1 MTVLTDTR
9 LELVRRRLAAA
20 GLAGDHRFAAP
31 ALPRL
36 DTGEFGIAERR
47 MWKIYELDPDSL
59 SHTIGLILR
68 FDGSYTVP
76 GLVEAVE
83 LVVREAAVLGSL
95 VTVDGS
101 GVPRRVPGDT
111 AGEWIAPGAE
121 WAWNATAATAD
132 ELVAIPFRLTEEPPL
147 RVRVTADG
155 DGVTVL
161 FVVHHLAVDD
171 TSWPLLLGTLISG
184 TWPDAAAVPPIRRPA
199 PQVQRAVEH
208 ATRTWAAD
216 GIRFPLSG
224 ELPRVTPAESW
235 LAPMDE
241 DAGAKLTEPVDPA
254 AVAALDAVAREL
266 GGTANALFIAVT
278 ALGVHALTGADD
290 HVLLVPA
297 DNRQPGDR
305 PDRVGYSGNI
315 VPMRFAVDPAATV
328 RETLRA
334 AVAVVYR
341 AMEFA
346 GVDYGTVL
354 TALRTA
360 GGRFPVAE
368 IMASVRTAPLRGI
381 PVPDGARVTCE
392 SVFTGIAPYPLT
404 FAFELAPDGRVHL
417 EVDHQLGTVD
427 AAFARRAAALLT
439 ALVARVPAA
448 LDGTVAALAR
458 ELTEPNRETRT
469 PRVS

>member
-20 GLAGDHRFAAP
+20 GLAGGHRFAAP

-59 SHTIGLILR
+59 SHTIGLVLR
-68 FDGSYTVP
+68 FDGSYTVA
-76 GLVEAVE
+76 GLVDAVE
-83 LVVREAAVLGSL
+83 LVVREAAVLGS
-95 VTVDGS
+95 VVAVDA
-101 GVPRRVPGDT
+101 GVPRRVPGGT
-111 AGEWIAPGAE
+111 VGEWLEPGAE
-121 WAWNATAATAD
+121 WAWNAPAASAD
-132 ELVAIPFRLTEEPPL
+132 ELVRIPFRLTEEPPL
-147 RVRVTADG
+147 RVRVRADG

-171 TSWPLLLGTLISG
+171 TSWPLLLGTLVSG
-184 TWPDAAAVPPIRRPA
+184 AWPDAAAVPPIQRPA
-199 PQVQRAVEH
+199 PQVERAVEH
-208 ATRTWAAD
+208 ARQTWAAD

-224 ELPRVTPAESW
+224 ELPGVSAEESW

-241 DAGAKLTEPVDPA
+241 GAGARLVEPVDPA
-254 AVAALDAVAREL
+254 AVTALDAVAREL
-266 GGTANALFIAVT
+266 GGTANALLIAVT
-278 ALGVHALTGADD
+278 ALGVHALTGAEE

-315 VPMRFAVDPAATV
+315 VPMRFAVDPAASV
-328 RETLRA
+328 RATLRA

-354 TALRTA
+354 TALRAA

-381 PVPDGARVTCE
+381 PVPEGARVTCDA
-392 SVFTGIAPYPLT
+392 VFTGIAPYPLT
-404 FAFELAPDGRVHL
+404 LAFELAPGGGVHL
-417 EVDHQLGTVD
+417 EVDHQLDAVD
-427 AAFARRAAALLT
+427 AAVARRAAALLT

-448 LDGTVAALAR
+448 LDGTVAALVR
-458 ELTEPNRETRT
+458 ELTEPNRETET